1 MMSELPLATAM
12 ALMKLLVPP
21 APLLMLIHATL
32 VGDAIFTSTLRQRL
46 LPPASIVL
54 GLFGSRMNG
63 AMKFAATGAFGSS
76 SSSPAGEPASG
87 SALVVVMALS
97 LTAPLELR

>member
-12 ALMKLLVPP
+12 ALTKLVVVS
-21 APLLMLIHATL
+21 APSLILAHGTL
-32 VGDAIFTSTLRQRL
+32 VGSGVFTFTLRQRL

-63 AMKFAATGAFGSS
+63 AMKFADTGASASS
-76 SSSPAGEPASG
+76 SS
-87 SALVVVMALS
+87 
-97 LTAPLELR
+97 